1 MNITQEKTGNLTAE
15 INIHLTP
22 EDYKNQVNEELK
34 RQAKRAS
41 MPGFRPGKVPLG
53 LVRKMVGMAVVVEEI
68 NKTVSKSLTDY
79 LQDEKLNILGD
90 PIPTEQKTEEDF
102 DVYCEKDLDFK
113 FEIGLAPEIAVN
125 YSLKNTPPQ
134 YEIVIDEAFM
144 DEEIEQ
150 YRDRWAEVTNPD
162 EAEKEDI
169 LYGKLYIV
177 DDNGEKVE
185 EGFEHMIA
193 LNPKRIEKASFFKPF
208 IGAKVESIHDI
219 DIFKIAKKKEEIAKI
234 LFVEEDQLD
243 ELKGKTLKFEIKKIN
258 RLTKPEMDAEF
269 FQKVAESQRWESTEG
284 IETVEDF
291 KDKLAKKMEEELAES
306 AKWYYR
312 NKLQEELLAANPL
325 ELPDEFLK
333 KWMLKSQ
340 KDYTEERVL
349 EEYPQ
354 FTQSVI
360 WSLLVEQ
367 VMKDEEIEI
376 TREDLEES
384 IRKIIRGNMGDMEG
398 GLDDE
403 KENEFVNH
411 AMQNQ
416 EMVEMQFRRVRD
428 ERLYDALEDK
438 VPGEKESITATDFVE
453 MTKKEKEEQENQ

>member
-22 EDYKNQVNEELK
+22 EDYKTQVTEELK
-34 RQAKRAS
+34 RQARKAS

-53 LVRKMVGMAVVVEEI
+53 LVRKMVGKAVVVEEI
-68 NKTVSKSLTDY
+68 NKTVSKGLADY
-79 LQDEKLNILGD
+79 LQEEKLNILGD
-90 PIPTEQKTEEDF
+90 PIPTEQKTEDDF
-102 DVYCEKDLDFK
+102 DEHCEKDIDFT

-125 YSLKNTPPQ
+125 YSIKNTPPQ
-134 YEIVIDEAFM
+134 YEIVIDDAFM

-150 YRDRWAEVTNPD
+150 YRDRRADVSNPEEV
-162 EAEKEDI
+162 EKDDI
-169 LYGKLYIV
+169 LYGKLFEL
-177 DDNGEKVE
+177 DDKGEKVE
-185 EGFEHMIA
+185 EGYEHMIA
-193 LNPKRIEKASFFKPF
+193 LNPKRIEKASVFEPF
-208 IGAKVESIHDI
+208 IGAKVESVHDI
-219 DIFKIAKKKEEIAKI
+219 DIFSIAEEKKEIASL
-234 LFVEEDQLD
+234 LFIEEDKLD
-243 ELKGKTLKFEIKKIN
+243 ELKDKTLKFEIKKIN
-258 RLTKPEMDAEF
+258 RLTKPELDAEF

-284 IETVEDF
+284 METLEEF
-291 KDKLAKKMEEELAES
+291 KDKLAKKMEEELSES

-340 KDYTEERVL
+340 EDYTEERVA
-349 EEYPQ
+349 EEYPN

-384 IRKIIRGNMGDMEG
+384 VRKIIRENMGAVEG
-398 GLDDE
+398 GMDDE

-411 AMQNQ
+411 AMQNK

-428 ERLYDALEDK
+428 ERLYAALEEK
-438 VPGEKESITATDFVE
+438 VPGEQESITATDFVE
-453 MTKKEKEEQENQ
+453 MTKKEKEEKA